1 MRNAKNTLERQTA
14 VNVLSEI
21 FNVDIFLITQED
33 LIDGP
38 QFEKRKKELN
48 DLLQGQSEKKVMVV
62 LDEIAEAFLK
72 KNN

>member
-1 MRNAKNTLERQTA
+1 MILIGDF
-14 VNVLSEI
+14 VNC
-21 FNVDIFLITQED
+21 TQED

-48 DLLQGQSEKKVMVV
+48 DLLQGQSEKKVKVV